1 MLSFR
6 LTLLLVTLALLPGPA
21 WAVPV
26 ARDAGVA
33 DLPRP
38 EGVAEPGR
46 STARPI
52 DLYEDVFEDHG
63 EFIEP
68 EVEEIEETEGD
79 GETVVDLP
87 LDGIPPVTR
96 EAPKQ
101 IL

>member
-1 MLSFR
+1 MLLCR
-6 LTLLLVTLALLPGPA
+6 PIPLLITLALLPGAA

-26 ARDAGVA
+26 DRDAGVA
-33 DLPRP
+33 ELSRP
-38 EGVAEPGR
+38 EGAAEPGR
-46 STARPI
+46 NTARPI

-63 EFIEP
+63 EFMEP

-87 LDGIPPVTR
+87 LDGLPPVTR

-101 IL
+101 IR